1 LVRFGEL
8 RRATGVV
15 GVVGIW
21 DGDPVQGGDLR
32 ELLGGSGVAE
42 QAVVDGELG

>member
-1 LVRFGEL
+1 
-8 RRATGVV
+8 VV

-21 DGDPVQGGDLR
+21 DGDPVEGGELR
-32 ELLGGSGVAE
+32 ELLGGGVVAE